1 MKAILWLPIV
11 RYNGMDLDY
20 PYGTVFVENRRYRR
34 KMNLGNRMQFL
45 TKPWKSTRTWDSTGI
60 LGPTLTGR
68 SPPPHPPP
76 NLGLKEEWGFMSEQ
90 GRSHHSLHTALYC
103 ECLQLVPIKPN

>member
-20 PYGTVFVENRRYRR
+20 PYGTVFVENRRYIQKIYKQ

-60 LGPTLTGR
+60 LGPTLTRR
-68 SPPPHPPP
+68 SPPTAPQIWDSKKNGDSCLNKADHII
-76 NLGLKEEWGFMSEQ
+76 
-90 GRSHHSLHTALYC
+90 HCTLHYTVSAC
-103 ECLQLVPIKPN
+103 N